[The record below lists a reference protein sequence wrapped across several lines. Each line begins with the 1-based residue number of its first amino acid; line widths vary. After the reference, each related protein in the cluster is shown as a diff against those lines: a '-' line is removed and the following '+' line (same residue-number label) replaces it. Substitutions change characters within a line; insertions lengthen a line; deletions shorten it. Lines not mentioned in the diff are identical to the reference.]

1 MYDIRE
7 IKGSKIL
14 EYGFTIHRNK
24 NKVAQHAAPLITS
37 WVALNICDY
46 DPEIWQTRFN
56 LTPEKG
62 FSIYFS
68 RKEDA
73 LAFKIRWL

>member
-1 MYDIRE
+1 MYNIHE
-7 IKGSKIL
+7 IKGPKIL
-14 EYGFTIHRNK
+14 KYGFTIHRSN
-24 NKVAQHAAPLITS
+24 NGIAQQAAPLLTS

-56 LTPEKG
+56 LTPRKG

-68 RKEDA
+68 REEDA
-73 LAFKIRWL
+73 AAFKIRWT

>member
-7 IKGSKIL
+7 IKGPRIL
-14 EYGFTIHRNK
+14 KYGFSVHELANG
-24 NKVAQHAAPLITS
+24 VAQQAAPYLTS
-37 WVALNICDY
+37 WIALNICDY

-56 LTPEKG
+56 LTPRKG

-73 LAFKIRWL
+73 AAFKLRWM